1 MSSRGRTA
9 LRHDTQ
15 VLLLQLAIVTLTTVI
30 AFALFAEFNRE
41 RLGAQYGDHA
51 LDIARVVATA
61 PIVLTNISRYDNEP
75 VTDSAQMVRELADGP
90 LQATV
95 TRVMQ
100 RTGVLFVVI
109 ANNRGIRLAH
119 PDRDKLGRRIST
131 NPSVALSGREEW
143 IRQSGTLGQAIV
155 GKVPVLEPGTD
166 RVLGMVSVGISTK
179 EM

>member
-9 LRHDTQ
+9 LRLATQ

-41 RLGAQYGDHA
+41 RLGAQCGDHA
-51 LDIARVVATA
+51 LDIVRVVATA
-61 PIVLTNISRYDNEP
+61 PIVLTNISRS
-75 VTDSAQMVRELADGP
+75 DSAQMVRELADGP

-131 NPSVALSGREEW
+131 NPSVALSGRE
-143 IRQSGTLGQAIV
+143 
-155 GKVPVLEPGTD
+155 
-166 RVLGMVSVGISTK
+166 
-179 EM
+179 